1 MDNGSLTFGRLVMG
15 GRSLG
20 GRQDQIIG
28 GKHHGGAPVILRLRS
43 PWRSFGFVPFFLF
56 PRRKI
61 TFVVSSVYTAC
72 YIPSLTLCS
81 MHG

>member
-43 PWRSFGFVPFFLF
+43 PSRSFGFVPFFSHVEKLHSLF
-56 PRRKI
+56 RVFTRPATYLLLRY
-61 TFVVSSVYTAC
+61 VAC
-72 YIPSLTLCS
+72 
-81 MHG
+81 MGK